1 MIRKCFNTSLWDVP
15 IPLFVVTSD
24 QMFQCPVPQGIIV
37 WLPPVLHCWIS
48 HFSDEFVKFVGRM
61 ISSHAMGFHHRQS
74 FLESS
79 SLSSALIS
87 QRRTELGSDI
97 GIF

>member
-1 MIRKCFNTSLWDVP
+1 MIRKCFNSSLWDVP

-48 HFSDEFVKFVGRM
+48 HLSDEFVKFVGRM

-79 SLSSALIS
+79 SLSSSKYI
-87 QRRTELGSDI
+87 
-97 GIF
+97 